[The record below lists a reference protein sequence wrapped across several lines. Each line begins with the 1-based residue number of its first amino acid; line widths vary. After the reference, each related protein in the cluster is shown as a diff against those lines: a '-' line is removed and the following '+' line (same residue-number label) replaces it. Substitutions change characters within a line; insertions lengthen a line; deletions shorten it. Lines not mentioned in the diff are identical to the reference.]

1 MTFLQGLHGTVA
13 AVLICSLLFVD
24 ETGIPLPIAPNE
36 GLLLLTGVL
45 ISTDAFSPWVILPII
60 FVIMAAGMVTGYG
73 WARTVGQTG
82 LQSIATR
89 VHATAAY
96 ERAQARLRSATPW
109 GIAVSRILPGL
120 RPYATLV
127 SGAAGVNLRTFLLGA
142 LPALLVWE
150 MVWVFLGIVV
160 GLPVAH
166 LLGRFERVALRGG
179 VLILLAV
186 VAWYAIRHASD
197 EERAGVARIAPRL
210 RASLALVVDAGIVF
224 SAVGGI
230 LAIIRRL
237 VHLGASSWLEPLTAA
252 CVLVALLLVGRTRQT
267 PGERLFET
275 HYWHGSKTA
284 P

>member
-1 MTFLQGLHGTVA
+1 
-13 AVLICSLLFVD
+13 LLFVD